1 MSDFVV
7 SRLNSMS
14 LRILPIIMIMYC
26 LFSIF
31 SAFMGYLLFS
41 ELGTSARLQSWN
53 NSRKNTLQIHM
64 FISVI
69 VLLVS
74 ILYLRA
80 VW

>member
-7 SRLNSMS
+7 SKLNSMS
-14 LRILPIIMIMYC
+14 LKIVPIMMVLYS
-26 LFSIF
+26 LYSIY
-31 SAFMGYLLFS
+31 SSFMGYLLFS